1 MAENI
6 SCDDFDVELEF
17 KSGSNAYKKIVNGD
31 YKVVVVS
38 LSRLPS
44 HGLET
49 AKALRS
55 NKKVRNIPLIFVDG
69 KGEALGKAKS
79 VVPDAVYVKFSE
91 IKDVLEIYRFKSNT
105 DLIWLIYIKID
116 KSDFDLDLKL

>member
-91 IKDVLEIYRFKSNT
+91 IKDVLENLSFQE
-105 DLIWLIYIKID
+105 
-116 KSDFDLDLKL
+116 